1 MFILNKTRLQSCAS
15 FVVWVLGIC
24 FLLTLFSPCASGNK
38 ISPEENDTG
47 RFLGFLKPKNEYTDI
62 NFGLQVPVPQVDI
75 PYPIFKIGYQDILPW
90 KTWITLNPVHIAKKL
105 WKLVWLGVEVASSI
119 IHIIWNTVD
128 IFKLWGAFHT
138 IHKADLKHPGWS
150 STSDFFDNP
159 DDWR

>member
-1 MFILNKTRLQSCAS
+1 MTRGDFWGKILA
-15 FVVWVLGIC
+15 
-24 FLLTLFSPCASGNK
+24 FLLQEICQIELQKEFWS
-38 ISPEENDTG
+38 
-47 RFLGFLKPKNEYTDI
+47 RFLKPKNEYTDI